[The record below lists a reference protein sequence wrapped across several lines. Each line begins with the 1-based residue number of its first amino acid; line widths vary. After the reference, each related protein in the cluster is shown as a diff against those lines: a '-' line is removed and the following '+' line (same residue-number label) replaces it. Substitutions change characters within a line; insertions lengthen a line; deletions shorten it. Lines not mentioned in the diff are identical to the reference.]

1 MAYLIDLNGIKAV
14 MNYEFLGIYLKDPVF
29 FCIKVAIIILFV
41 KFLLWLSNMISRRA
55 LKRKNSKFYDETSA
69 KFIMRIV
76 TTVVYILG
84 VASILSLI
92 PALEKIGTSI
102 LASAGI
108 LAMAVGLASQEAL
121 SNIVGGIFIIFAKP
135 FRIGDFI
142 EVDGAESG
150 TVSEITLRHTVIRN
164 AENRMI
170 IIPNSKISS
179 STIINSTVGEPAT
192 CAFVEVGVSYN
203 EDLNKC
209 ISVMRDEIEKPWLN
223 ILISILMVVSGAYLT
238 IQPVYNLFL
247 ITMGIGVYFLLEGV
261 NAMFSAFQT
270 RGIFKYWWVGL
281 LVGLAQFGLALL
293 IAFGLPGTALY
304 TVGLLVSVS
313 LMLSGIGVISVYT
326 GAGCPRIADA

>member
-209 ISVMRDEIEKPWLN
+209 ISVMRDEVEKHPM
-223 ILISILMVVSGAYLT
+223 LIDHRT
-238 IQPVYNLFL
+238 
-247 ITMGIGVYFLLEGV
+247 EEEK
-261 NAMFSAFQT
+261 
-270 RGIFKYWWVGL
+270 R
-281 LVGLAQFGLALL
+281 
-293 IAFGLPGTALY
+293 
-304 TVGLLVSVS
+304 
-313 LMLSGIGVISVYT
+313 
-326 GAGCPRIADA
+326 RIPKKL